1 MMNVV
6 VCLMVVLV
14 CVKVVLVCVKVMVAC
29 MQVVAVYVMV
39 VMVCVMVV
47 VESVRV
53 VPVARSHVMS
63 LLEQLTMYLESAV
76 SRKSK
81 TANWWPSN
89 EYLSGPP
96 GVCMQWYAGTEQHSF
111 Y

>member
-1 MMNVV
+1 
-6 VCLMVVLV
+6 MVVLV
-14 CVKVVLVCVKVMVAC
+14 CVKVVLVCVKVAVVC
-29 MQVVAVYVMV
+29 VQVVV
-39 VMVCVMVV
+39 VNVTVV
-47 VESVRV
+47 VIGVTVVVVSVRV